1 VPTVARRLPLV
12 AAALAALVGLAL
24 LVLGLWAAIGLGP
37 AGRAGFSTTRQT
49 PGIELVG
56 SSVLARVD
64 APVEVTVTRADGGPV
79 WLGLAHDADARSAL
93 GSSPHLSV
101 DRVHYPS
108 GAVDV
113 STTGAGASRAAQL
126 QGGDVWQH
134 TSTGTGTAR
143 LVVSPDAAPLSVVAT
158 SANAAALGR
167 VRTTLAWQH
176 RTWFFEAL
184 AAAALGLTIAALAL
198 GYLRHARSR
207 RAPQQPTGATG
218 ATGTAR
224 SIQSSR
230 STRSTQS
237 TRSTPG
243 TGSART
249 PSGPQ
254 VGTSVPPQASGT
266 GQVGRE

>member
-12 AAALAALVGLAL
+12 GAALVALVGVVL
-24 LVLGLWAAIGLGP
+24 LVLGLWVAIGLGP
-37 AGRAGFSTTRQT
+37 AGRAEFSTTRQT

-56 SSVLARVD
+56 STVLAHVD

-79 WLGLAHDADARSAL
+79 WLGLAHDADARSAV

-113 STTGAGASRAAQL
+113 STIGAGASKAAQL

-143 LVVSPDAAPLSVVAT
+143 LVVSPEAAPLSVVAT

-184 AAAALGLTIAALAL
+184 AAAALGLAIAALAL
-198 GYLRHARSR
+198 GYLRHARR
-207 RAPQQPTGATG
+207 RPAPQRAAEATG
-218 ATGTAR
+218 ATRATRGTRRA
-224 SIQSSR
+224 Q
-230 STRSTQS
+230 
-237 TRSTPG
+237 
-243 TGSART
+243 T
-249 PSGPQ
+249 PSGQP

>member
-1 VPTVARRLPLV
+1 M
-12 AAALAALVGLAL
+12 
-24 LVLGLWAAIGLGP
+24 LGLWVAIGLGP
-37 AGRAGFSTTRQT
+37 AGRAEFSTTRQT

-56 SSVLARVD
+56 STVLAHVD
-64 APVEVTVTRADGGPV
+64 APVEVTVTRADGGAV
-79 WLGLAHDADARSAL
+79 WLGLAHDADARAAV

-113 STTGAGASRAAQL
+113 STVGAGASKAAQL

-184 AAAALGLTIAALAL
+184 AAAALGLASPRLPSGTCGTPVAAPHRSGPREARREQRRGPPGHRSRADPLGAAGRHLRAAAGLRDRAGGPGMRRSIRPAALAAGVAL
-198 GYLRHARSR
+198 VLERV
-207 RAPQQPTGATG
+207 RAPAAPWPAC
-218 ATGTAR
+218 R
-224 SIQSSR
+224 R
-230 STRSTQS
+230 
-237 TRSTPG
+237 PL
-243 TGSART
+243 
-249 PSGPQ
+249 
-254 VGTSVPPQASGT
+254 PP
-266 GQVGRE
+266 